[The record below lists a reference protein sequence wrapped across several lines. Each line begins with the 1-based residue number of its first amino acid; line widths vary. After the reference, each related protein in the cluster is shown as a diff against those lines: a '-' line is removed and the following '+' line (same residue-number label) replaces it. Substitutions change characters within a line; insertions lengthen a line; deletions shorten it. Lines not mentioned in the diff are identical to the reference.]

1 MVLSFPHHWHAQT
14 FPDSEALGA
23 CCNSFQNM
31 TGFCNIYWSILIT
44 VNLLGAQ
51 GSQQTIQEKD
61 RSLLRLLLQKGTRH
75 SSSEARKDLG
85 CQCLLH
91 ASLSGC
97 IVTVMALAVVSLPCP
112 SNAAGLFLPAC
123 RRTLEAGIFLFFPH
137 WSLV

>member
-75 SSSEARKDLG
+75 SSSEARSYESSVNRTLAASASSTPP
-85 CQCLLH
+85 CQGAL
-91 ASLSGC
+91 SLSW
-97 IVTVMALAVVSLPCP
+97 
-112 SNAAGLFLPAC
+112 
-123 RRTLEAGIFLFFPH
+123 H
-137 WSLV
+137 WL